1 MPKSSMKVSSSNID
15 EVSYDENSQTMTIEF
30 NSGARYLYRDVP
42 KGVYERLIN
51 AASKGG
57 YFADN
62 IRPNFTGIRIR

>member
-15 EVSYDENSQTMTIEF
+15 EVTYDDRSQTMTIEF

-42 KGVYERLIN
+42 RGVYERLIS

-57 YFADN
+57 YFAEN

>member
-15 EVSYDENSQTMTIEF
+15 EVNYDDNSQTMTIEF

-42 KGVYERLIN
+42 RGVYERLIS
-51 AASKGG
+51 AASKGS

-62 IRPNFTGIRIR
+62 IRPNFRGIRIR